1 MHRKIASGVGWMV
14 LFKLVDRGLAIIST
28 LILARLLVPADFGLV
43 AMAMS
48 VIAILE
54 LATSFS
60 FEVAL
65 IQRTRVEREHY
76 DTAWT
81 LNALLALACAAAT
94 ALLAYPTALFYGEPR
109 LTAVMLALAGGWI
122 FNGLENPGLVDFRRH
137 MDFRREF
144 YFMAAKRILSFMIAI
159 ALAATLQTY
168 WALVIGSIAGRV
180 LGVALSY
187 RMHEFRPRPC
197 LRAARELFG
206 FSGWML
212 ANNLLSVAQAKVPHF
227 AVGRYLGSQPL
238 GLFTVGAEVAQIPSA
253 DLIAPINR
261 VLFPGLARLADDLG
275 QLKKTFLDAVAATTL
290 FAVPAAVGIAAVAE
304 PLVLVLLGPKWVE
317 AVPVIRIMALASA
330 VSAVTS
336 CNGSAY
342 LALGQPRFITLV
354 ASVRVAIIV
363 PLALVLTAHLGLA
376 GAAYAELGVAV
387 LGLGVSLPVVL
398 RRLSIRVR
406 EFAAQLWRPALG
418 SAVMAYAVLLLLD
431 WMSGATSSLRALPV
445 LAAAVTFGII
455 VYIAAIGCLW
465 LLAGRPPGAERL
477 LITRIDEWLK
487 PMSAASARRSPPT

>member
-1 MHRKIASGVGWMV
+1 MNRQIASGVGWMV
-14 LFKLVDRGLAIIST
+14 LFKLVDRGLAIVST

-48 VIAILE
+48 VIAVLE

-65 IQRTRVEREHY
+65 IQKRELLRAHY
-76 DTAWT
+76 DTAWS

-94 ALLAYPTALFYGEPR
+94 ALLAYPTALFYAEPR

-122 FNGLENPGLVDFRRH
+122 FSGLENPGLVDFRRR

-144 YFMAAKRILSFMIAI
+144 YFMASKRIVSFAIAI
-159 ALAATLQTY
+159 ALAMALRTY

-187 RMHEFRPRPC
+187 WMHEFRPRPC

-212 ANNLLSVAQAKVPHF
+212 ANNLLSVTQAKVPHF
-227 AVGRYLGSQPL
+227 AVGRFLGSQPL
-238 GLFTVGAEVAQIPSA
+238 GLFTVGAEIAQIPSA

-261 VLFPGLARLADDLG
+261 VLFPGLARLADDLA
-275 QLKKTFLDAVAATTL
+275 QLRKTFLDVIAVTAL

-304 PLVLVLLGPKWVE
+304 PLVLVLLGPKWLD
-317 AVPVIRIMALASA
+317 AVPVVRILALAAA

-336 CNGSAY
+336 GNGSAY

-354 ASVRVAIIV
+354 AGTRLAVLV
-363 PLALVLTAHLGLA
+363 PLALVLTAHIGLA
-376 GAAYAELGVAV
+376 GAAYAELAAAV
-387 LGLGVSLPVVL
+387 LGLAVSFPVVL
-398 RRLSIRVR
+398 RRLGIRAR
-406 EFAAQLWRPALG
+406 EFGDRLWRPVLA

-431 WMSGATSSLRALPV
+431 WISDATSSLQALPV
-445 LAAAVTFGII
+445 LAAAVAAGIV
-455 VYIAAIGCLW
+455 VYVVAVGCLW
-465 LLAGRPPGAERL
+465 LLAGRPRGAERL
-477 LITRIDEWLK
+477 LITRIAGWVK
-487 PMSAASARRSPPT
+487 PASAAGARP